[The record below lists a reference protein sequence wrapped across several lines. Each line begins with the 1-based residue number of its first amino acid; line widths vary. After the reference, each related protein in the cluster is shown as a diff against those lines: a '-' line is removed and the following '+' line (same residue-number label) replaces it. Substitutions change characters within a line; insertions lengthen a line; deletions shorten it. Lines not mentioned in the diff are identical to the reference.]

1 MHYDIII
8 IGGGAAGLMAA
19 YGARTATKERP
30 SVLVLEKMPR
40 PGRKIMITGKGR
52 CNFTNVKGW
61 SDFSSHVRSNS
72 NVLRPAFYSL
82 SPDALIDFFN
92 ANGMES
98 VVERGDR
105 AFPVSHRSMDVVDAL
120 YSAARN
126 AGARIMTDAQVT
138 GVRMEEEFGNRIFAV
153 ETADGQSF
161 SSSRLIIATGGLSY
175 PNTGSTG
182 DGYTFAKSLG
192 HSIKQCFPSLTA
204 LVPKEYKL
212 PLEENSPE
220 LKGHVDRSS
229 ALSETGTALC
239 GNSLKNIGIRLFVN
253 GSEVQEMDGDIDF
266 TDGGLEG
273 PAGFAIS
280 RNAVKA
286 ILNGSKVKVAL
297 DLKSGVPAEEFEKR
311 VAELWKEVGAD
322 PRSKG
327 KSVRQMAKVLLG
339 KLMPWEIIPGFMKC
353 HPEIISGSKGK
364 ETLKMRALVNAIRN
378 WEFDI
383 AGYVGYERCVIT
395 AGGVSCDEIVPKTLS
410 SRKCPGLYL
419 CGEVLDID
427 ADTGGYNLQIAF
439 STGYLAGRSAA
450 LSL

>member
-1 MHYDIII
+1 
-8 IGGGAAGLMAA
+8 
-19 YGARTATKERP
+19 
-30 SVLVLEKMPR
+30 
-40 PGRKIMITGKGR
+40 
-52 CNFTNVKGW
+52 
-61 SDFSSHVRSNS
+61 
-72 NVLRPAFYSL
+72 
-82 SPDALIDFFN
+82 
-92 ANGMES
+92 ME
-98 VVERGDR
+98 
-105 AFPVSHRSMDVVDAL
+105 
-120 YSAARN
+120 
-126 AGARIMTDAQVT
+126 
-138 GVRMEEEFGNRIFAV
+138 
-153 ETADGQSF
+153 
-161 SSSRLIIATGGLSY
+161 
-175 PNTGSTG
+175 
-182 DGYTFAKSLG
+182 
-192 HSIKQCFPSLTA
+192 
-204 LVPKEYKL
+204 
-212 PLEENSPE
+212 
-220 LKGHVDRSS
+220 
-229 ALSETGTALC
+229 
-239 GNSLKNIGIRLFVN
+239 
-253 GSEVQEMDGDIDF
+253 GDIDF

-339 KLMPWEIIPGFMKC
+339 KLMPWEIIP
-353 HPEIISGSKGK
+353 
-364 ETLKMRALVNAIRN
+364 
-378 WEFDI
+378 
-383 AGYVGYERCVIT
+383 VGYERCVIT

>member
-1 MHYDIII
+1 MKIVV
-8 IGGGAAGLMAA
+8 IGAGAAGLLAA
-19 YGARTATKERP
+19 GKAAETADE
-30 SVLVLEKMPR
+30 VVIIEKNDII
-40 PGRKIMITGKGR
+40 GKKLLITGKGR
-52 CNFTNVKGW
+52 CNITNSADIEDMIGQYPRNAKFLYSALYTFTNDDIIRIIEENGVKTK
-61 SDFSSHVRSNS
+61 
-72 NVLRPAFYSL
+72 
-82 SPDALIDFFN
+82 
-92 ANGMES
+92 
-98 VVERGDR
+98 VERGSR
-105 AFPVSHRSMDVVDAL
+105 VFPVSDKSQDVVKAL
-120 YSAARN
+120 KKYALKPNVSLVHDTVKSLII
-126 AGARIMTDAQVT
+126 GDGTVK
-138 GVRMEEEFGNRIFAV
+138 GVKTSKTSI
-153 ETADGQSF
+153 TAD
-161 SSSRLIIATGGLSY
+161 RVIICTGGKSY
-175 PNTGSTG
+175 PRTGSTG

-220 LKGHVDRSS
+220 LKGHVDRSA

-253 GSEVQEMDGDIDF
+253 GSEVQEMEGDIDF

-311 VAELWKEVGAD
+311 VAELWKEVGTD

-364 ETLKMRALVNAIRN
+364 ETLKMRALVNTIRN

-427 ADTGGYNLQIAF
+427 ADTGGHNLQIAF